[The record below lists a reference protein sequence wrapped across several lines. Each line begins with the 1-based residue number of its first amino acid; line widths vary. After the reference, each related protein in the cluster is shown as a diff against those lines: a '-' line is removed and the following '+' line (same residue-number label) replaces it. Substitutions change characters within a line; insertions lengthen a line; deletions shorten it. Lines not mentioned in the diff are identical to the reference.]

1 MKSKKL
7 VESLNYA
14 IMGIIESIK
23 RERNMQIHLIIGSL
37 VLAFSFY
44 SELSRGEMI
53 LVIFAISFVI
63 VSEMINT
70 AIECTLDALIDYYDP
85 LVKAAKD
92 VAAGAVLVAA
102 INSVIIGYIV
112 FWDKVKP
119 ITENIMDRILSSNP
133 HTIFSI
139 LIVVTFITLVIKIA
153 NGKGTPLQGGM
164 PSGHSAIAFSI
175 ATIIAYYAKGA
186 LVALLGFILAFIVA
200 QSRVDSNIH
209 SILEV
214 ILGSILGF
222 LLTLLILILI

>member
-1 MKSKKL
+1 MKNKKL

-23 RERNMQIHLIIGSL
+23 RERNMQIHIIIGSL
-37 VLAFSFY
+37 VLGFCFY
-44 SELSRGEMI
+44 SDLNRSEII

-92 VAAGAVLVAA
+92 VAAGAVLIAA
-102 INSVIIGYIV
+102 INSIVVGYIV

-119 ITENIMDRILSSNP
+119 ITENIRDRILRSNP

-139 LIVVTFITLVIKIA
+139 LIVVTFITLVMKISS
-153 NGKGTPLQGGM
+153 GKGTPLKGGM

-175 ATIIAYYAKGA
+175 ATIIAYYSKGL
-186 LVALLGFILAFIVA
+186 LVTLLGFILAIIVA

>member
-1 MKSKKL
+1 MKSKKI

-23 RERNMQIHLIIGSL
+23 RERNMQIHFIIGCL

-44 SELSRGEMI
+44 SDLSRGEMI

-63 VSEMINT
+63 ISEMINT

-92 VAAGAVLVAA
+92 VVAGAVLVAA
-102 INSVIIGYIV
+102 INSVIVGYII

-119 ITENIMDRILSSNP
+119 ITENIIDRILNSSP

-222 LLTLLILILI
+222 LLTQIGRAHV